1 MGTTAMPDGRI
12 VPDHFGD
19 ASAGAAALGD
29 LPAPPPQFPGAVP
42 APNPNPTAIP
52 MPKVAAGGPR
62 RGAPRAPKL
71 GKPKGVGKVQVVS
84 AHRRR
89 H

>member
-1 MGTTAMPDGRI
+1 MGTAQMPDGRI

-19 ASAGAAALGD
+19 ATAGAAALGD
-29 LPAPPPQFPGAVP
+29 LPAPGPQFPRAVP

-52 MPKVAAGGPR
+52 MPKTMPTGRGGTKPS
-62 RGAPRAPKL
+62 KL